1 MSESETAK
9 THLRDHL
16 LGLLVNPISDGFWS
30 IYATSKD
37 LSERN
42 GQPEQVLRTF
52 QNMLTK
58 IPEWSEATLN
68 TEVERIV
75 KTTKCTY
82 LDDLLMGVFIAY
94 MKSFASLHYRGDSS
108 HVEVDFDRPTMS
120 KFIHETYV
128 QSARQLWQVA
138 YLFKTTSVSNEQQAR
153 NRQEIAGFIQVTIE
167 KVIRSFLPWE
177 SIARQFSAPPP
188 PPVTTSTP
196 APEPTRRVL
205 FEDEDEDEDS
215 GDETEEEAP
224 PVSLTVTEESA
235 HIDVEDIDKDPL
247 EEIESNVKG
256 DTLVLN
262 L

>member
-16 LGLLVNPISDGFWS
+16 LGLLVHPISDGFWS

-42 GQPEQVLRTF
+42 GQPDQVLRTF

-58 IPEWSEATLN
+58 IPEWSDSTLN

-138 YLFKTTSVSNEQQAR
+138 YLFKTSGVTNEQQAR

-177 SIARQFSAPPP
+177 SIARQFSTPPTPAAAPPA
-188 PPVTTSTP
+188 P
-196 APEPTRRVL
+196 ASEQSRRVL
-205 FEDEDEDEDS
+205 FEDEDTEDETEDEDV
-215 GDETEEEAP
+215 
-224 PVSLTVTEESA
+224 PVALTVTDEIA
-235 HIDVEDIDKDPL
+235 HIDIEDMDKDPL
-247 EEIESNVKG
+247 KEIESNVKG
-256 DTLVLN
+256 ETLVLN